1 MQRCRHFD
9 LAPFRLIKTD
19 HHRENLRCR
28 TGLIIRKLVLE
39 DSTADSDIL
48 QPNWRLQAPVS
59 PEKFSIRQLTKK
71 NEAGSTTTEVVYVEY
86 KPFEIR
92 RGATKPSSLVLQ
104 RVCHLATLL
113 RQPKAAENGF
123 RTLRCSG
130 VVQESYPEKRFAFV
144 YELSGP
150 GSIPVSLSEAIG
162 SRDFKNLV
170 RPTLNEKFQI
180 ASAIAEIVFQFHSV
194 NWLHKSIRS
203 EHVIFFYDGHPHLDF
218 CKPHLVGFE
227 FSREENDRSTTE
239 KDDSLACNIYRHP
252 DRWGPPEE
260 RFGVLHDIYALG
272 VVLLE
277 IGIWRPVLGF
287 DKHFDEMEPD
297 EVKKCL
303 ELHAKERLPH
313 YMGVEYT
320 RAVLTCL
327 GGELVNKEQATEKL
341 VELDHQSKREDMQ
354 IAFWENVV
362 ESVRHLI

>member
-1 MQRCRHFD
+1 MSPGNFSIQQLKKKD
-9 LAPFRLIKTD
+9 EA
-19 HHRENLRCR
+19 
-28 TGLIIRKLVLE
+28 GLI
-39 DSTADSDIL
+39 
-48 QPNWRLQAPVS
+48 
-59 PEKFSIRQLTKK
+59 
-71 NEAGSTTTEVVYVEY
+71 TTELVYVEY

-92 RGATKPSSLVLQ
+92 RGATKPSSSVMQ

-130 VVQESYPEKRFAFV
+130 VVQENYPEKRFAFV
-144 YELSGP
+144 YELPGP
-150 GSIPVSLSEAIG
+150 GSLPVSLSEAIG
-162 SRDFKNLV
+162 SRDPKAIV
-170 RPTLNEKFQI
+170 RPTLNERFQI
-180 ASAIAEIVFQFHSV
+180 AGAVAESVFQFHSV

-203 EHVIFFYDGHPHLDF
+203 EHILFFYDGHPHLDF
-218 CKPHLVGFE
+218 GKPHLVGFE
-227 FSREENDRSTTE
+227 FSRDENDRSTTE

-287 DKHFDEMEPD
+287 DKHFDEMGSD

-320 RAVLTCL
+320 RAVVRCL
-327 GGELVNKEQATEKL
+327 GGELVKEGSATEKR
-341 VELDHQSKREDMQ
+341 VESGHGSMREEMQ